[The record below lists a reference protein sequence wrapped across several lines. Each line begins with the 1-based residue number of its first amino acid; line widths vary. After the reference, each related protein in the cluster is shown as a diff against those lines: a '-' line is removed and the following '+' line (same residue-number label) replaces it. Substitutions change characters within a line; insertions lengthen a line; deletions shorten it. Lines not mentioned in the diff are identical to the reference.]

1 MGLPSKQSRWED
13 RPWYPSILACF
24 PFPSWKKHHPHE
36 PSGPCPW
43 KADTRVAE
51 RKRAGSPCGR
61 GVLRKQ
67 RASLSGTWRACHS
80 GWSRSACRNP
90 QPESVGGRAMLLG
103 LSAFS
108 RETSSRRFEGWALTV
123 DVSRLRYRK
132 SASREFPRWLG
143 LSAFTAEGQ
152 RSIPGQE
159 TKTPQTRKF
168 KI

>member
-1 MGLPSKQSRWED
+1 MSPL
-13 RPWYPSILACF
+13 
-24 PFPSWKKHHPHE
+24 
-36 PSGPCPW
+36 GPAPGRL
-43 KADTRVAE
+43 TPGVAG
-51 RKRAGSPCGR
+51 RKTAGSPCGR
-61 GVLRKQ
+61 GVLRKQQ

-80 GWSRSACRNP
+80 GWSQSVCRNP
-90 QPESVGGRAMLLG
+90 QPESVGDRAMLLG

-108 RETSSRRFEGWALTV
+108 RGTSFRHFEGWALTV
-123 DVSRLRYRK
+123 DVSRLRFRK
-132 SASREFPRWLG
+132 GASWELPWWLG